1 MTVAG
6 HGAECPAWLGSR
18 VNIQEMVAAHFTAV
32 IFGTSKVG
40 FG

>member
-18 VNIQEMVAAHFTAV
+18 VNIQEMVAAHILLLLFLGLV
-32 IFGTSKVG
+32 K
-40 FG
+40 